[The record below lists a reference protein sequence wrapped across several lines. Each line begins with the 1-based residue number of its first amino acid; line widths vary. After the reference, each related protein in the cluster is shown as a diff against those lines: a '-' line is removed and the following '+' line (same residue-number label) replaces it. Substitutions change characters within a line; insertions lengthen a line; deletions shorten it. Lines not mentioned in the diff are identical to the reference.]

1 MYLDDN
7 VIDDIEGRLANG
19 QLPAG
24 ETDDSYYSRYEID
37 EAWAA
42 GTGAPSRRF
51 RIMDYRTR
59 LSYYVTIELAAGES
73 EDLDHQRV
81 GR

>member
-1 MYLDDN
+1 MYLDDS
-7 VIDDIEGRLANG
+7 VIDDVQGRLADG
-19 QLPAG
+19 RLPAG
-24 ETDDSYYSRYEID
+24 ETGDSYYSRCEVD

-59 LSYYVTIELAAGES
+59 LSYYVAIELAAGES